1 MYLKFVK
8 RFSVYITVAQMWDS
22 AVLLSR
28 GLEDEED
35 WG

>member
-8 RFSVYITVAQMWDS
+8 RFCVYITVAQMWDS

-28 GLEDEED
+28 GLEDEAD